1 MICDVGMTKDDTGTT
16 QLNSVAEW
24 AGYLALAPLVL
35 CLAGVG
41 LLRAYAWQELAQL
54 AALAWGAVLLA
65 ATAAVHWGL
74 ALAGRL
80 PHPRVRIVAV
90 LAAALAGT
98 AALVVG
104 GQRGLALLVVGHG
117 GFWLYEKHGLG
128 SLLPESHL
136 ALRRPVTFWTCM
148 LLTLTMFVSDT
159 AGLS

>member
-1 MICDVGMTKDDTGTT
+1 
-16 QLNSVAEW
+16 
-24 AGYLALAPLVL
+24 
-35 CLAGVG
+35 
-41 LLRAYAWQELAQL
+41 
-54 AALAWGAVLLA
+54 
-65 ATAAVHWGL
+65 
-74 ALAGRL
+74 
-80 PHPRVRIVAV
+80 VRIVAV